1 MKKVLFSL
9 MLMASLPAMAF
20 ADSIDTARAQKAA
33 KTFLSNNGVNA
44 TRLIDLTE
52 AAGFRNLYIYN
63 ANPGFIVMSADD
75 RVQPVLGYSLTGS
88 FDPATMPDNVRAW
101 LQGYSDEIQSA
112 IDCRATATA
121 EVAQQWHDLYSGNR
135 GARATVVVAPL
146 IQTFWDQDDPYNQLC
161 PTVSG
166 TATYT
171 GCVATAMAQVMK
183 FWNWP
188 IQGNGS
194 KSYRWN
200 SQTLSV
206 NFGNTTY
213 DWANM
218 TNTYDEN
225 STEAQQTAVATL
237 MYHCGVSV
245 SMSYGTDGSGAYS
258 TDVDDALTSYF
269 RYNSSTISY
278 KTKQSYSSSWL
289 NLLKTDLNAGRP
301 VYYSGS
307 GTGGGHAFVCD
318 GYDSDN
324 YFHFNW
330 GWSGMYDGYFLVS
343 NLNPGTGGAGS
354 GSSGTYNSSQA
365 AIFGIQPTYSSLSAP
380 TLTATLVQDVSQR
393 DVNLSWNTVSGA
405 SKYQLFRNSVLIY
418 EGTTA
423 SYSDVTAPYGSNRY
437 YVRCVNSSNGIS
449 QNSNV
454 AEISISFPAPENF
467 VATNDEDLFGISWD
481 ASDLAVS
488 YNVYCN
494 DMLIGSGLTSTAYTF
509 TLSVYGDL
517 SFYVRG
523 VDFNGELSEISEVTT
538 LYQEFKGP
546 LVDLTATL
554 EGEKAT
560 ITWDGL
566 ESGSYEIEQLN
577 GYNGS
582 IWLSSLGTTGAY
594 WAIRF
599 PVSQMSFYA
608 GMAMTSVETYIY
620 EAGTYQVSIYQGTSN
635 DAPAGSAIATAS
647 GTYSS
652 NAGWQTLTFSN
663 PVVLDYTKDLWIVYY
678 SSNVTQFLLADMEN
692 EYGDYY
698 SLNGSTWN
706 HATGCTWIIY
716 AAVTDGDYTY
726 NLYRN
731 GECIMQNMTDT
742 TYIDSG
748 LGNNAAYK
756 YTVRTNY
763 FGRESE
769 DSNFSAF
776 VLGNASS
783 DEATEM
789 GRKDTLLLT
798 ENSCFTVNARLS
810 NSRPGNLVIENGA
823 QLIANDGVAVTIR
836 KDLPASWNWWAPN
849 VVANDLFAQLKT
861 TLGGDAN
868 LINSQD
874 LGFARY
880 ENGQWKGTLTD
891 VAPGQMYKIWMDQGR
906 STTMVGTTTSGVE
919 MAIAPGSNWL
929 GCPTTRNVG
938 LAELGI
944 SPAEG
949 DTISSPT
956 QNAVYQSGA
965 WTGTLTHL
973 QPGQGYIYYSNA
985 QVEKTLVLP

>member
-1 MKKVLFSL
+1 MKRVLCFL
-9 MLMASLPAMAF
+9 ILLAMLPAAAMAEHVE
-20 ADSIDTARAQKAA
+20 SARAQQAA
-33 KTFLSNNGVNA
+33 KTFFNNNGVNA
-44 TRLIDLTE
+44 NKLTDLSAE
-52 AAGFRNLYIYN
+52 AGFTNLYIYN
-63 ANPGFIVMSADD
+63 ADKGFVVMAADD

-88 FDPATMPDNVRAW
+88 FEPDAMPDNVRAW
-101 LQGYSDEIQSA
+101 LQGYNDEIQFVVESNA
-112 IDCRATATA
+112 KAAPETK
-121 EVAQQWHDLYSGNR
+121 QQWQDLENGVR
-135 GARATVVVAPL
+135 GTKATVVVEPL
-146 IQTFWDQDDPYNQLC
+146 IQTFWDQGDPYNQLC

-200 SQTLSV
+200 NQTLSV

-225 STEAQQTAVATL
+225 STETQQTAVATL

-258 TDVDDALTSYF
+258 TDVASAMTSYF

-365 AIFGIQPTYSSLSAP
+365 AIFGIQPTYSNISAP
-380 TLTATLVQDVSQR
+380 TLNATLVQNVSQR
-393 DVNLSWNTVSGA
+393 DVNVSWNTVSGA

-418 EGTTA
+418 EGSST

-494 DMLIGSGLTSTAYTF
+494 DVLIGSGLTSTAYTF

-517 SFYVRG
+517 SLYVRG
-523 VDFNGELSEISEVTT
+523 VDFNGELSEISDATT

-554 EGEKAT
+554 VGEKAT

-577 GYNGS
+577 GYDGS
-582 IWLSSLGTTGAY
+582 IWISSLGTTGAY

-635 DAPAGSAIATAS
+635 DAPAGSALATAS

-652 NAGWQTLTFSN
+652 NAGWKTLTFSN
-663 PVVLDYTKDLWIVYY
+663 PVFLDYTKDLWIVYY

-716 AAVTDGDYTY
+716 AVVTDGDYTY

-763 FGRESE
+763 FGRESA
-769 DSNFSAF
+769 DSNFYGF
-776 VLGNASS
+776 VLGTAST
-783 DEATEM
+783 DEAIEM
-789 GRKDTLLLT
+789 ERKDTLVLKQ
-798 ENSCFTVNARLS
+798 NSCFTVNAHLS
-810 NSRPGNLVIENGA
+810 NRRPGNLIIENGA
-823 QLIANDGVAVTIR
+823 QLIANDGVAVTIQ
-836 KDLPASWNWWAPN
+836 KNLPASWNWWAPN
-849 VVANDLFAQLKT
+849 VVADDLFAQLKT
-861 TLGGDAN
+861 ALGGDAV
-868 LINSQD
+868 LINSQGS
-874 LGFARY
+874 GFVCF
-880 ENGQWKGTLTD
+880 ENNQWNGTLTD
-891 VAPGQMYKIWMDQGR
+891 VAPGQMYKIWMDSGR
-906 STTMVGTTTSGVE
+906 SITTIGTTTSGVE
-919 MAIAPGSNWL
+919 VTIAPGNNWL

-938 LAELGI
+938 LSELGI
-944 SPAEG
+944 VPADG
-949 DTISSPT
+949 DTISSLT
-956 QNAVYQSGA
+956 QSAIYQNGA
-965 WTGTLTHL
+965 WTGSLTHL
-973 QPGQGYIYYSNA
+973 QPGQGYVYHSNA
-985 QVEKTLVLP
+985 EVDKTLVLP

>member
-1 MKKVLFSL
+1 MKRVLCFL
-9 MLMASLPAMAF
+9 ILLAMLPAVAMAEHVE
-20 ADSIDTARAQKAA
+20 SARAQQAA
-33 KTFLSNNGVNA
+33 KTFFNNNGVNA
-44 TRLIDLTE
+44 NKLIDLSAE
-52 AAGFRNLYIYN
+52 AGFTNLYIYN
-63 ANPGFIVMSADD
+63 ADKGFVVMAADD

-88 FDPATMPDNVRAW
+88 FDPDAMPDNVRAW
-101 LQGYSDEIQSA
+101 LQGYSDEIQWTVENNTK
-112 IDCRATATA
+112 ATEET
-121 EVAQQWHDLYSGNR
+121 AQQWSDLENGVR
-135 GARATVVVAPL
+135 GTKATVVVEPL
-146 IQTFWDQDDPYNQLC
+146 IQTFWDQGDPYNQLC

-188 IQGNGS
+188 IKGKGS

-200 SQTLSV
+200 NQTLSAD
-206 NFGNTTY
+206 FENTTY

-245 SMSYGTDGSGAYS
+245 SMDYGTDGSGAYS
-258 TDVDDALTSYF
+258 TDVASAMTSYF
-269 RYNSSTISY
+269 RYNSSISY
-278 KTKQSYSSSWL
+278 KTKQGNSSNWL
-289 NLLKTDLNAGRP
+289 TLLKTDLDARRP

-307 GTGGGHAFVCD
+307 GSGGGHAFVCD
-318 GYDSDN
+318 GYDSNN

-330 GWSGMYDGYFLVS
+330 GWSGMYDGYFLVN

-365 AIFGIQPTYSSLSAP
+365 AIFGIQPTYSNISAP
-380 TLTATLVQDVSQR
+380 TLNATLVQNVSQR
-393 DVNLSWNTVSGA
+393 DVNVSWNTVSGA

-418 EGTTA
+418 EGSST

-517 SFYVRG
+517 SLYVRG
-523 VDFNGELSEISEVTT
+523 VDFNGELSEISDATT

-577 GYNGS
+577 GYDGS
-582 IWLSSLGTTGAY
+582 IWISSLGTTGAY

-635 DAPAGSAIATAS
+635 DAPAGSALATVS
-647 GTYSS
+647 DTYSS
-652 NAGWQTLTFSN
+652 NAGWKTLTFSN
-663 PVVLDYTKDLWIVYY
+663 PVFLDYTKDLWIVYY
-678 SSNVTQFLLADMEN
+678 SSNVTNFLLADMEN

-716 AAVTDGDYTY
+716 AVVTDGDYTY

-731 GECIMQNMTDT
+731 GECIAQNLTDT
-742 TYIDSG
+742 TYVDQG
-748 LGNNAAYK
+748 LVNNAAYK

-763 FGRESE
+763 FGRESA
-769 DSNFSAF
+769 DSNFYGF
-776 VLGNASS
+776 VLGTAST
-783 DEATEM
+783 DEAIEM
-789 GRKDTLLLT
+789 GRKDTLVLMQ
-798 ENSCFTVNARLS
+798 NSCFTVNARLN
-810 NSRPGNLVIENGA
+810 NSRPGNLIIENGA

-849 VVANDLFAQLKT
+849 VVADDLFAQLKT
-861 TLGGDAN
+861 TLGGDAV
-868 LINSQD
+868 LINSQGS
-874 LGFARY
+874 GFVCF
-880 ENGQWKGTLTD
+880 ENNQWNGTLTD
-891 VAPGQMYKIWMDQGR
+891 VAPGQMYKIWMDRGR
-906 STTMVGTTTSGVE
+906 SITMVGTTTSGVE
-919 MAIAPGSNWL
+919 FTIAPGNNWL

-938 LAELGI
+938 LSELGI
-944 SPAEG
+944 VPADG
-949 DTISSPT
+949 DTISSLT
-956 QNAVYQSGA
+956 QSAIYQNGA
-965 WTGTLTHL
+965 WTGSLTHL
-973 QPGQGYIYYSNA
+973 QPEQGYVYHSNA
-985 QVEKTLVLP
+985 EVDKTLVLP

>member
-1 MKKVLFSL
+1 MKRVLFSL
-9 MLMASLPAMAF
+9 ILLAMLPAVAMAEHVE
-20 ADSIDTARAQKAA
+20 SARAQQAA
-33 KTFLSNNGVNA
+33 KTFLNTNGVYANKL
-44 TRLIDLTE
+44 TDLSAE
-52 AAGFRNLYIYN
+52 AGFTNLYIYN
-63 ANPGFIVMSADD
+63 ADKGFVVMAADD

-88 FDPATMPDNVRAW
+88 FDPDAMPDNVRAW
-101 LQGYSDEIQSA
+101 LQGYDDEIKYVVESNA
-112 IDCRATATA
+112 KATPETK
-121 EVAQQWHDLYSGNR
+121 QQWQDLENGVR
-135 GARATVVVAPL
+135 GTKATVVVEPL
-146 IQTFWDQDDPYNQLC
+146 IQTFWDQGDPYNQLC

-183 FWNWP
+183 YWNWP
-188 IQGNGS
+188 IKGNSS
-194 KSYRWN
+194 KNYRWN
-200 SQTLSV
+200 NQTLSAD
-206 NFGNTTY
+206 FENTTY

-245 SMSYGTDGSGAYS
+245 SMDYGTDGSGAYS
-258 TDVDDALTSYF
+258 TDVAGAMTTYF
-269 RYNSSTISY
+269 RYNSSISY
-278 KTKQSYSSSWL
+278 KTKQSNSSNWL
-289 NLLKTDLNAGRP
+289 TLLKTDLDAGRP

-307 GTGGGHAFVCD
+307 GSGGGHAFVCD
-318 GYDSDN
+318 GYDDSD

-330 GWSGMYDGYFLVS
+330 GWSGMYDGYFLVN

-365 AIFGIQPTYSSLSAP
+365 AIFGIQPTYSNINAP
-380 TLTATLVQDVSQR
+380 TLNATLVQNVTQR
-393 DVNLSWNTVSGA
+393 DVNVSWNTVSGA

-418 EGTTA
+418 EGSST

-517 SFYVRG
+517 SLYVRG
-523 VDFNGELSEISEVTT
+523 VDFNGELSEISDATT

-577 GYNGS
+577 GYDGS
-582 IWLSSLGTTGAY
+582 IWISSLGTTGAY

-635 DAPAGSAIATAS
+635 DAPAGSALATVS

-652 NAGWQTLTFSN
+652 NAGWKTLTFSN
-663 PVVLDYTKDLWIVYY
+663 PVFLDYTKDLWIVYY
-678 SSNVTQFLLADMEN
+678 SSNVTNFLLADMEN

-716 AAVTDGDYTY
+716 AVVTDGDYTY

-731 GECIMQNMTDT
+731 GECIAQNLTDT
-742 TYIDSG
+742 TYVDQG
-748 LGNNAAYK
+748 LVNNAAYK

-763 FGRESE
+763 FGRESA
-769 DSNFSAF
+769 DSNFYGF
-776 VLGNASS
+776 VLGTAST
-783 DEATEM
+783 DEAIEM
-789 GRKDTLLLT
+789 ERKDTLVLKQ
-798 ENSCFTVNARLS
+798 NSCFTVNAHLS
-810 NSRPGNLVIENGA
+810 NRRPGNLIIENGA
-823 QLIANDGVAVTIR
+823 QLIANDGVAVTIQ

-849 VVANDLFAQLKT
+849 VTADDLFAQLKT
-861 TLGGDAN
+861 TLGGDAV
-868 LINSQD
+868 LINSQGS
-874 LGFARY
+874 GFVCY
-880 ENGQWKGTLTD
+880 ENNQWNGTLAD
-891 VAPGQMYKIWMDQGR
+891 VAPGQMYKIWMDRGR
-906 STTMVGTTTSGVE
+906 SITMVGTTTSGVE
-919 MAIAPGSNWL
+919 FTIAPGNNWL
-929 GCPTTRNVG
+929 GCPTTRNVS
-938 LAELGI
+938 LAELDFV
-944 SPAEG
+944 PTDG
-949 DTISSPT
+949 DTISSST
-956 QNAVYQSGA
+956 QSAVYQNGA
-965 WTGTLTHL
+965 WTGTLTTL
-973 QPGQGYIYYSNA
+973 QPGHGYIYVSVA
-985 QVEKTLVLP
+985 QEDKTLRF

>member
-1 MKKVLFSL
+1 MKRVLCFL
-9 MLMASLPAMAF
+9 ILLAMLPAVAMAEHVE
-20 ADSIDTARAQKAA
+20 SARAQQAA
-33 KTFLSNNGVNA
+33 KTFFNNNGVNA
-44 TRLIDLTE
+44 NKLTDLSAE
-52 AAGFRNLYIYN
+52 AGFTNLYIYN
-63 ANPGFIVMSADD
+63 ADKGFVVMAADD

-88 FDPATMPDNVRAW
+88 FDPDAMPDNVRAW
-101 LQGYSDEIQSA
+101 LQGYDDEIKYVVESNA
-112 IDCRATATA
+112 KATPETK
-121 EVAQQWHDLYSGNR
+121 QQWQDLENGVR
-135 GARATVVVAPL
+135 GTKATVVVEPL
-146 IQTFWDQDDPYNQLC
+146 IQTFWDQGDPYNQLC

-183 FWNWP
+183 YWNWP
-188 IQGNGS
+188 IKGNSS
-194 KSYRWN
+194 KNYRWN
-200 SQTLSV
+200 NQTLSA

-245 SMSYGTDGSGAYS
+245 SMDYGTDGSGAYS
-258 TDVDDALTSYF
+258 TDVAGAMTTYF
-269 RYNSSTISY
+269 RYNSSISY
-278 KTKQSYSSSWL
+278 KTKQSNSSNWL
-289 NLLKTDLNAGRP
+289 TLLKTDLDAGRP

-307 GTGGGHAFVCD
+307 GSGGGHAFVCD
-318 GYDSDN
+318 GYDSNN

-330 GWSGMYDGYFLVS
+330 GWSGMYDGYFLVN

-365 AIFGIQPTYSSLSAP
+365 AIFGIQPTYSNINAP
-380 TLTATLVQDVSQR
+380 TLNATLVQNVTQR
-393 DVNLSWNTVSGA
+393 DVNISWNTVSGA

-418 EGTTA
+418 EGTST
-423 SYSDVTAPYGSNRY
+423 SFSDVTVPYGSNRY

-517 SFYVRG
+517 SLYVRG
-523 VDFNGELSEISEVTT
+523 VDFNGELSEISDATT

-577 GYNGS
+577 GYDGS
-582 IWLSSLGTTGAY
+582 IWISSLGTTGAY

-635 DAPAGSAIATAS
+635 DAPAGSALATVS

-652 NAGWQTLTFSN
+652 NAGWKTLTFSN
-663 PVVLDYTKDLWIVYY
+663 PVFLDYTKDLWIVYY
-678 SSNVTQFLLADMEN
+678 SSNVTNFLLADMEN

-716 AAVTDGDYTY
+716 AVVTDGDYTY

-731 GECIMQNMTDT
+731 GECIAQNLTDT
-742 TYIDSG
+742 TYVDQG
-748 LGNNAAYK
+748 LVNNAAYK

-763 FGRESE
+763 FGRESA
-769 DSNFSAF
+769 DSNFYRF
-776 VLGNASS
+776 VLGTAST
-783 DEATEM
+783 DEAIEM
-789 GRKDTLLLT
+789 ERKDTLVLKQ
-798 ENSCFTVNARLS
+798 NSCFTVNAHLS
-810 NSRPGNLVIENGA
+810 NRRPGNLIIENGA
-823 QLIANDGVAVTIR
+823 QLIANDGVAVTIQ

-849 VVANDLFAQLKT
+849 VTADDLFAQLKT
-861 TLGGDAN
+861 TLGGDAV
-868 LINSQD
+868 LINSQGS
-874 LGFARY
+874 GFVCY
-880 ENGQWKGTLTD
+880 ENNQWNGTLAD
-891 VAPGQMYKIWMDQGR
+891 VALGQMYKIWMDCGR
-906 STTMVGTTTSGVE
+906 SITMVGTTTSGVE
-919 MAIAPGSNWL
+919 FTIAPGNNWL
-929 GCPTTRNVG
+929 GCPTTRNVS
-938 LAELGI
+938 LAELDFV
-944 SPAEG
+944 PTDG
-949 DTISSPT
+949 DTISSST
-956 QNAVYQSGA
+956 QSAVYQNGA
-965 WTGTLTHL
+965 WTGTLTTL
-973 QPGQGYIYYSNA
+973 QPGHGYIYVSVA
-985 QVEKTLVLP
+985 QEDKTLRF